1 MAALLCRFVLWFAVL
16 QVSYR
21 HVLLVWILC
30 CVIVIK
36 FRWELGHVTILC
48 DLRPFLFPV
57 MFSRDDVLL
66 RRPFMCRHSG
76 TAGGFLLLLAGDD
89 MYYPIRGPFST
100 HAQCVPGVSVQTKSS
115 TVW

>member
-1 MAALLCRFVLWFAVL
+1 M
-16 QVSYR
+16 
-21 HVLLVWILC
+21 
-30 CVIVIK
+30 IK